1 MSSKYD
7 LIVIGS
13 GSGGLGIATGMLELD
28 FKVLLVDKSSEK
40 IGGECLNTGCV
51 PSKALLHIAK
61 EIYQARQAHD
71 YGLKVTG
78 EVNIEKVWNSVTKR
92 QEKIREHENAEYL
105 RRKGME
111 VILGVASFHNKN
123 SVKINGKIFK
133 ARKIVIATGSSPRKL
148 NIKGLENIPSFT
160 NENIFE
166 IDFIPKN
173 FVFLGAGP
181 VSIEIAQAFARLG
194 SKVTVV
200 HRGKHILKRED
211 PYIREVLL
219 KKLKEESIE
228 FLFET
233 EVKSITEEKK
243 LELKTNN
250 NKENSSIAAD
260 AIFFGIGRE
269 LDFSSLDL
277 EKARIKLKDGKIAIN
292 KKLQTS
298 NKKIFVSGDAT
309 DSMKFSHAAEMHNM
323 LLLNN
328 FFSPLKKKLSFEK
341 FSWVTFTDPE
351 LATFG
356 LNEQELNNRNKKYER
371 LELNFEEAD
380 RAITDN
386 YGYGRI
392 LLFIEKKKINAR
404 SAKILGGSMVAP
416 KAGEICQE
424 LILANSAEISVNNI
438 LNKIYPYP
446 TATNINKIILR
457 KRMLKDVKPW
467 LKKFLQFLYKI

>member
-13 GSGGLGIATGMLELD
+13 GSGGLGIAMGMLELG

-51 PSKALLHIAK
+51 PSKVLLHIAK
-61 EIYQARQAHD
+61 EIYQARQAPN

-173 FVFLGAGP
+173 FVFIGAGP
-181 VSIEIAQAFARLG
+181 VSIEMAQAFARLG

-200 HRGKHILKRED
+200 HRGKHFLKRED
-211 PYIREVLL
+211 LYISEVLL
-219 KKLKEESIE
+219 KKLEEESIK
-228 FLFET
+228 FSQVVKFIYRHVIIDKLFQNIFMRHGKIMLNFFFINNSVGKRT
-233 EVKSITEEKK
+233 CVFPHKHARCLLVRITI
-243 LELKTNN
+243 LVHHGFC
-250 NKENSSIAAD
+250 S
-260 AIFFGIGRE
+260 F
-269 LDFSSLDL
+269 FSSFRPVIYVSFHIL
-277 EKARIKLKDGKIAIN
+277 AVGIQN
-292 KKLQTS
+292 KKT
-298 NKKIFVSGDAT
+298 
-309 DSMKFSHAAEMHNM
+309 E
-323 LLLNN
+323 
-328 FFSPLKKKLSFEK
+328 
-341 FSWVTFTDPE
+341 
-351 LATFG
+351 
-356 LNEQELNNRNKKYER
+356 
-371 LELNFEEAD
+371 
-380 RAITDN
+380 
-386 YGYGRI
+386 
-392 LLFIEKKKINAR
+392 
-404 SAKILGGSMVAP
+404 
-416 KAGEICQE
+416 
-424 LILANSAEISVNNI
+424 
-438 LNKIYPYP
+438 
-446 TATNINKIILR
+446 
-457 KRMLKDVKPW
+457 
-467 LKKFLQFLYKI
+467 